1 MLPHRVTRI
10 YSIFVFLF
18 AVLLLGACIL
28 LITIDYNTFIKWI
41 VVIVQKNGIENLLR
55 EKALTSQKFK
65 FIQKLCYAAIAL
77 LPFLLVLLIK
87 KKEKILWFISFIW
100 KSIVFSWKGVFE
112 IYGTAAKQENLIV
125 LLLLLIIFIK
135 SLHYIIA
142 WDLQYDEMWCYN
154 YFTAQPFYFSFFM
167 YSNYPLYEVITHLF
181 KWLPLPMKINLRLPV
196 LLTGLLA
203 CFVLYA
209 CLKKYFKSHLPA
221 LAGMV
226 LFAFMPVTTFYMLY
240 ARGVIF
246 ELFFVIAGLFS
257 LLFWFRN
264 KHRSAYLVI
273 YILANVLGL
282 YSMPTHVYYWLT
294 LAITGTIV
302 CFQNESVY
310 IKKFTLCNLLVV
322 LFGFVCYLP
331 IWLASGFSF
340 VTNATANKSDI
351 QNAFEY
357 IPGLTAE
364 MAQFFTGFNSGFLFL
379 ILICVALLFFA
390 KQFRS
395 YRYLLIIS
403 IVLYLLPTGIYLLQ
417 KFDIPE
423 RAFAFTSL
431 AIPLT
436 GAVLFKSVE
445 TLIKK
450 SFAYLL
456 IFFLGL
462 FIAIVSDNHSFL
474 NWSRQ
479 QDREAIQLSKLF
491 LENNI
496 TTCYDNSVGSGFFY
510 YYPAIEYYYRMNNKT
525 INFTLAAS
533 NSVRYKP
540 LLSSNNYNCIVYKLH
555 TVDTPRLNRYKEIF
569 RDTAQDFKIMM
580 LKQNDK
586 ALNK

>member
-87 KKEKILWFISFIW
+87 KREKILWFISFIW
-100 KSIVFSWKGVFE
+100 KSISFSLKGVLK
-112 IYGTAAKQENLIV
+112 IYRTAAKQENIIV

-135 SLHYIIA
+135 SLYYIIG

-167 YSNYPLYEVITHLF
+167 YSNYPLYEITTHLF

-196 LLTGLLA
+196 LIMGLLS

-209 CLKKYFKSHLPA
+209 CLKKYFKNHLAA
-221 LAGMV
+221 LAGLV

-246 ELFFVIAGLFS
+246 ELFFAIAALFS

-264 KHRSAYLVI
+264 KHQSAYLII
-273 YILANVLGL
+273 YVLANVLGL
-282 YSMPTHVYYWLT
+282 YSMPTHVYYWLL

-310 IKKFTLCNLLVV
+310 IKKFIFCNLLIVV
-322 LFGFVCYLP
+322 FSFICYLP
-331 IWLASGFSF
+331 IWSGSGFSF
-340 VTNATANKSDI
+340 VTNATANKSDV

-357 IPGLTAE
+357 IPSLTAE
-364 MAQFFTGFNSGFLFL
+364 MAQFFTGFSTGFLL
-379 ILICVALLFFA
+379 LVLICVALLFFV
-390 KQFRS
+390 KRFRS
-395 YRYLLIIS
+395 YRHVLTIS
-403 IVLYLLPTGIYLLQ
+403 VVLCLLPAVVYLLQ
-417 KFDIPE
+417 KFYIPE
-423 RAFAFTSL
+423 RAFAFTGL
-431 AIPLT
+431 AIPLIA
-436 GAVLFKSVE
+436 AVLLRSVE
-445 TLIKK
+445 TFIKK
-450 SFAYLL
+450 EYHNLL
-456 IFFLGL
+456 
-462 FIAIVSDNHSFL
+462 
-474 NWSRQ
+474 
-479 QDREAIQLSKLF
+479 
-491 LENNI
+491 
-496 TTCYDNSVGSGFFY
+496 
-510 YYPAIEYYYRMNNKT
+510 
-525 INFTLAAS
+525 
-533 NSVRYKP
+533 
-540 LLSSNNYNCIVYKLH
+540 
-555 TVDTPRLNRYKEIF
+555 
-569 RDTAQDFKIMM
+569 
-580 LKQNDK
+580 
-586 ALNK
+586 